1 MLGAALLLALT
12 VAPSLGAEAANGP
25 PVVATLHPEAFAPSL
40 LEEAA
45 YAHAPPSD
53 EALVGVVID
62 GREVDVIEILID
74 VDGSYLLPLEPF
86 LAFTGT
92 RLQAPSE
99 GTERTLVTPLGTVE
113 LTEPDLQVRDGIAY
127 LSQAFIEQ
135 QLASPIRFDERLFA
149 LRLDLAWL
157 PYQTSVNVPLRPTSE
172 VLQPEFEAPTVS
184 LSTIQ
189 TDLEFFQDDNSRG
202 NRVERF
208 NSATVLGGRLS
219 GGWWRLRYQDDFA
232 GGERLRDYA
241 WLRPLDLPP
250 GHGSGLLQIGHQRVQ
265 LHPLL
270 RVVELTGVQGAW
282 TDQPLDRFA
291 RNQFQPVELLSRQG
305 TPLRTFRGPGPP
317 AGIAELWIDDRL
329 TDRRTIGL
337 NGMYEFFDIPLPA
350 RLSRVEVRVYE
361 RQNPRIPVN
370 IIEETLNL
378 SAYLLPAGGSVH
390 LGGGGHDGNLAQDAL
405 DQRDGSSAAGFY
417 QFRQGLNA
425 SVTLESVVQQSRENL
440 QVLTGLVAQLS
451 PTFTIGGAV
460 ASSLGGSVGGDR
472 PPESGGG
479 DAFGYSFDLDGQI
492 GGLRLLA
499 RSLYFEPGFQSEA
512 AAEAYDHLLES
523 NYRHSPR
530 LSYGLVARSRRQ
542 GDTLD
547 EFVLPT
553 LSWRPV
559 PRLSLRARPQIDGDY
574 QVDLNYAISRRG
586 QLAVS
591 IQKRTFAGLS
601 YALGRELQLYLS
613 AEHGG
618 GQADR
623 YAALLAWSRQ
633 GRWQPSVT
641 AGPIFVGDPESGS
654 DGDTQP
660 AANPSADRVGFQAS
674 LNLALLPGVL
684 ARFEVTQDPLR
695 PAADGSSN
703 LRLQVN
709 LTADLALSRGRLL
722 PARSV
727 SVRADRGA
735 LSGQIRVEAPPEL
748 ADALDA
754 FSLDG
759 LTLLLNGRVAGR
771 SEYGG
776 SFFIGD
782 LEPGLYR
789 VELDPENL
797 PIELNPVRVSV
808 VAQVAPAA
816 VTRVDFSVR
825 PEFGVAGRVTDADGV
840 RRRDVLIEAVDA
852 TGSVVGT
859 ARTDRFGLFRI
870 DGLGIGF
877 YVLRLAPANFS
888 SLGTGELPSELPSEL
903 PTRRI
908 EVRNDFLF
916 DQDLQLDTTFSDL
929 PFSKD

>member
-1 MLGAALLLALT
+1 MLGAALLLVLAA
-12 VAPSLGAEAANGP
+12 APSLGSEAAAPRP
-25 PVVATLHPEAFAPSL
+25 PQVATLHPEALDAAL

-45 YAHAPPSD
+45 YAHAPPRD
-53 EALVGVVID
+53 TALVGVIVD
-62 GREVDVIEILID
+62 GREIDVIEILID
-74 VDGSYLLPLEPF
+74 ADGSYLLPLEPF

-92 RLQAPSE
+92 RLQAES
-99 GTERTLVTPLGTVE
+99 GDRDRSLVTPLGTVE
-113 LTEPDLQVRDGIAY
+113 LTAPDIQLRDGVTY
-127 LSQAFIEQ
+127 LSQTFIEQ
-135 QLASPIRFDERLFA
+135 RLASPLRFDERLFA
-149 LRLDLAWL
+149 LRLDLAWQ
-157 PYQTSVNVPLRPTSE
+157 PYQTSVTLPLRPAAE
-172 VLQPEFEAPTVS
+172 VLQPEFEAPVAS

-189 TDLEFFQDDNSRG
+189 TDLEFFQDDD
-202 NRVERF
+202 VERF

-241 WLRPLDLPP
+241 WLRPLNLPP
-250 GHGSGLLQIGHQRVQ
+250 ERGNGLLQIGHQRVQ

-291 RNQFQPVELLSRQG
+291 RSQFQPVELLSRQG
-305 TPLRTFRGPGPP
+305 TPQRTFRGPGPP

-405 DQRDGSSAAGFY
+405 DQRDGSAAAGFY
-417 QFRQGLNA
+417 QFRQGLHDR
-425 SVTLESVVQQSRENL
+425 VTFESVVQQSRENL

-451 PTFTIGGAV
+451 PTFTIGGAI
-460 ASSLGGSVGGDR
+460 ASSIGGSVGGDPAQER
-472 PPESGGG
+472 EG
-479 DAFGYSFDLDGQI
+479 DTFGYSFDLDGQI
-492 GGLRLLA
+492 GGPTTGRGADRFGGVRLLV
-499 RSLYFEPGFQSEA
+499 RSLYFEAGFQSEA
-512 AAEAYDHLLES
+512 AAEAYDHLVET
-523 NYRHSPR
+523 NYQHSRR
-530 LSYGLVARSRRQ
+530 LSLGLVARSRRQ
-542 GDTLD
+542 GDSLD

-559 PRLSLRARPQIDGDY
+559 RRLSLRARPQVDGDY

-591 IQKRTFAGLS
+591 IQERTFAGLS

-618 GQADR
+618 GQVDR

-633 GRWQPSVT
+633 GRWQPSLT
-641 AGPIFVGDPESGS
+641 AGPIFVSTPDTDR
-654 DGDTQP
+654 DGNTP
-660 AANPSADRVGFQAS
+660 PTADRVGFQAS

-684 ARFEVTQDPLR
+684 ARFEVAQDPLR
-695 PAADGSSN
+695 PAADGSAN
-703 LRLQVN
+703 LRLQLN

-748 ADALDA
+748 AESLDA

-771 SEYGG
+771 SEFGG

-825 PEFGVAGRVTDADGV
+825 PEFGVAGRVTDTAGV
-840 RRRDVLIEAVDA
+840 RRRDVLIEALDSAGTVA
-852 TGSVVGT
+852 GT

-870 DGLGIGF
+870 DGLGIGT
-877 YVLRLAPANFS
+877 YTLRLAPANFS
-888 SLGTGELPSELPSEL
+888 SPPAYQLPS
-903 PTRRI
+903 RRI
-908 EVRNDFLF
+908 EVRDDFLF
-916 DQDLQLDTTFSDL
+916 DQDLQLDTAFSDL
-929 PFSKD
+929 PFADD